1 VERAGRFSKGSITAF
16 YTVLMEGD
24 DQQDPV
30 VDTVRSLLDGHII
43 LDRRLATKG
52 HYPPI
57 AVLESLSRLMPSIVN
72 PEHLKK
78 AIELRELLAAYSR
91 SEDLIRIGA
100 YQRGSD
106 SVLDR
111 AVESLPK
118 LEEFLRQNS
127 GSLCTFEETVKMLSS
142 LPS

>member
-1 VERAGRFSKGSITAF
+1 
-16 YTVLMEGD
+16 
-24 DQQDPV
+24 
-30 VDTVRSLLDGHII
+30 LLDGHII

-57 AVLESLSRLMPSIVN
+57 AVLDSLSRLMPSIVGQ
-72 PEHLKK
+72 EHLKK
-78 AIELRELLAAYSR
+78 ATELRELLAAYAR

-106 SVLDR
+106 GVLDR
-111 AVESLPK
+111 AVEVLPK
-118 LEEFLRQNS
+118 VEEFLRQS
-127 GSLCTFEETVKMLSS
+127 TSSLCTFEETAQLLSA